1 MATTTIRVDTETHAA
16 LLAIAEASGMSLID
30 TVRAAT
36 TALQRQ
42 RFAEGVSRQL
52 DELRA
57 DTAAWADYLADAD
70 RTSVRDGID

>member
-1 MATTTIRVDTETHAA
+1 
-16 LLAIAEASGMSLID
+16 MSLID

-70 RTSVRDGID
+70 RTSVRDGIG